1 MPADLLPQHRPQEE
15 RPDAVDLRRRRQ
27 VEARDEDVGRGEV
40 GRAKDGRPGGVVA
53 DVLREGCADVL
64 ERGGVLVRDLG
75 VDEEVCKVAVE
86 DDHDGEGASPGGRRD
101 APDED
106 EDGVREAGET
116 KLKEGDKED
125 LCLFTFC
132 NWNQTG

>member
-1 MPADLLPQHRPQEE
+1 MPPDLLPQHRPQEE

-53 DVLREGCADVL
+53 DVLREGRAEIL
-64 ERGGVLVRDLG
+64 ERRSGIPAARGDLG
-75 VDEEVCKVAVE
+75 VDEEVCEVAVE
-86 DDHDGEGASPGGRRD
+86 DDHDGEGASSGGRRD

-106 EDGVREAGET
+106 EDGVREAGEA
-116 KLKEGDKED
+116 KLKVK
-125 LCLFTFC
+125 
-132 NWNQTG
+132 